1 MTLFPETPTFSIAS
15 MLRRDKWLIRLRW
28 LAILGLFSGVVLLK
42 SIALGPASSLN
53 AIAVVGFILVGLNL
67 VYLAYASAKK
77 QFGMS
82 NLVVLLN
89 VQMVMDLI
97 LLTVLIYLTGSAESP
112 LSFFYV
118 FHIILASIIFPGG
131 FSYLYSL
138 LVVLLYSGLLLL
150 EQSSFVNH
158 VCFFNDFHLMN
169 DSRIIIG
176 IWFIFVVT
184 MMVSAYLAQNV
195 TERHRRVRD
204 KLEAANLK
212 LQEINETKTTFFRY
226 ASHEMKAPI
235 ATIQSTLM
243 VIEDL
248 LGAQADERV
257 INMLNRAIGRTTETI
272 GMLKDLADL
281 TYGNFQEQQNFE
293 KLNLRTLLDD
303 IVSDIKPNSDRKHQ
317 TLTFSAADMPFD
329 YYGDINALGKI
340 FKNLLSN
347 AIRYT
352 QESGNI
358 QVSLEKNIDS
368 TYVIKVADDG
378 TGIPESEQTNI
389 FKEFYRTPTARK
401 MISEGTGLGLSIV
414 MRMVQLHEGDIQ
426 VESREGQGATFTVK
440 LPFRES
446 L

>member
-28 LAILGLFSGVVLLK
+28 YAILGLISGVVFLK

-53 AIAVVGFILVGLNL
+53 AMALVGLVLIGLNL
-67 VYLAYASAKK
+67 SYLAYASAKQ
-77 QFGMS
+77 QFGKS
-82 NLVVLLN
+82 NLVILLN
-89 VQMVMDLI
+89 LQMVMDLI
-97 LLTVLIYLTGSAESP
+97 LLTILIYLTGSAESP

-150 EQSSFVNH
+150 EQSGYVGH
-158 VCFFNDFHLMN
+158 ICFFNDFHLMT
-169 DSRIIIG
+169 DSRIVLG

-212 LQEINETKTTFFRY
+212 LREINETKTTFFRY

-235 ATIQSTLM
+235 STIQSTLM
-243 VIEDL
+243 VIEDI
-248 LGAQADERV
+248 LGPEADERV
-257 INMLNRAIGRTTETI
+257 INMLNRAIGRTSETI

-293 KLNLRTLLDD
+293 QLNLRKLLEDL
-303 IVSDIKPNSDRKHQ
+303 VSDVKPNSDRKNQ
-317 TLTFSAADMPFD
+317 TLTFSAPDMPFD
-329 YYGDINALGKI
+329 FFGDTNALGKI

-352 QESGNI
+352 EESGNI
-358 QVSLEKNIDS
+358 QVSLERVDAN
-368 TYVIKVADDG
+368 YVVKVADDG
-378 TGIPESEQTNI
+378 PGIPKSEQTNI

-401 MISEGTGLGLSIV
+401 LISEGTGLGLSIV
-414 MRMVQLHEGDIQ
+414 MRMVELHGGDIQ
-426 VESREGQGATFTVK
+426 VESQEGQGSTFIVL
-440 LPFRES
+440 LPYKEG

>member
-1 MTLFPETPTFSIAS
+1 M
-15 MLRRDKWLIRLRW
+15 
-28 LAILGLFSGVVLLK
+28 
-42 SIALGPASSLN
+42 
-53 AIAVVGFILVGLNL
+53 
-67 VYLAYASAKK
+67 
-77 QFGMS
+77 
-82 NLVVLLN
+82 
-89 VQMVMDLI
+89 
-97 LLTVLIYLTGSAESP
+97 
-112 LSFFYV
+112 
-118 FHIILASIIFPGG
+118 
-131 FSYLYSL
+131 
-138 LVVLLYSGLLLL
+138 

>member
-1 MTLFPETPTFSIAS
+1 MTLFPETPTFSIGS

-28 LAILGLFSGVVLLK
+28 YAILGLISGVVFLK

-53 AIAVVGFILVGLNL
+53 AMALVGLVLIGLNL
-67 VYLAYASAKK
+67 SYLAYASAKQ
-77 QFGMS
+77 QFGKS
-82 NLVVLLN
+82 NLVILLN
-89 VQMVMDLI
+89 LQMVMDLI
-97 LLTVLIYLTGSAESP
+97 LLTILIYLTGSAESP

-150 EQSSFVNH
+150 EQSGYVGH
-158 VCFFNDFHLMN
+158 ICFFNDFHLMT
-169 DSRIIIG
+169 DSRIVLG

-212 LQEINETKTTFFRY
+212 LREINETKTTFFRY

-235 ATIQSTLM
+235 STIQSTLM
-243 VIEDL
+243 VIEDI
-248 LGAQADERV
+248 LGPEADERV
-257 INMLNRAIGRTTETI
+257 INMLNRAIGRTSETI

-293 KLNLRTLLDD
+293 QLNLRKLLEDL
-303 IVSDIKPNSDRKHQ
+303 VSDVKPNSDRKNQ
-317 TLTFSAADMPFD
+317 TLTFSAPDMPFD
-329 YYGDINALGKI
+329 FFGDTNALGKI

-352 QESGNI
+352 EESGNI
-358 QVSLEKNIDS
+358 QVSLEIADAN
-368 TYVIKVADDG
+368 YVVKVADDG
-378 TGIPESEQTNI
+378 PGIPKSEQTNI

-401 MISEGTGLGLSIV
+401 LISEGTGLGLSIV
-414 MRMVQLHEGDIQ
+414 MRMVELHGGDIQ
-426 VESREGQGATFTVK
+426 VESQEGQGSTFIVL
-440 LPFRES
+440 LPYKEG

>member
-1 MTLFPETPTFSIAS
+1 MLFPEIPAFSIAS

-28 LAILGLFSGVVLLK
+28 IAIIGLFSGVVLLK
-42 SIALGPASSLN
+42 IIDLGPHPSLN
-53 AIAVVGFILVGLNL
+53 TMTIMGFTLLSLNL
-67 VYLAYASAKK
+67 LYLAYANTKK

-82 NLVVLLN
+82 SLVILLN
-89 VQMVMDLI
+89 VQMVMDL
-97 LLTVLIYLTGSAESP
+97 LVLTILIYLTGSEESP

-138 LVVLLYSGLLLL
+138 LVIFLYSGLLLL
-150 EQSSFVNH
+150 EHSIYMEH
-158 VCFFNDFHLMN
+158 VCFFNELHLHN
-169 DSRIIIG
+169 DSRVIMG

-195 TERHRRVRD
+195 TERHRRVRT
-204 KLEAANLK
+204 KLEAANQK

-243 VIEDL
+243 VIEDI
-248 LGAQADERV
+248 LGTKADERV
-257 INMLNRAIGRTTETI
+257 VNMLNRAIGRTSETI

-281 TYGNFQEQQNFE
+281 TYGNFQEQQQFE
-293 KLNLRTLLDD
+293 ILSLRKLLAE
-303 IVSDIKPNSDRKHQ
+303 IVADAKPNSDRKGQ
-317 TLTFSAADMPFD
+317 SLTFKAAETPFD
-329 YYGDINALGKI
+329 YFGDANALRKI
-340 FKNLLSN
+340 FNNLISN

-358 QVSLEKNIDS
+358 TVSLEKVSLN
-368 TYVIKVADDG
+368 YVVKVKDDG
-378 TGIPESEQTNI
+378 PGIPQSEQVNI

-401 MISEGTGLGLSIV
+401 AISEGTGLGLAIV
-414 MRMVQLHEGDIQ
+414 MRMVELHYGDIQ
-426 VESREGQGATFTVK
+426 VDSQERQGSTFTVQ
-440 LPFRES
+440 LPFEEE

>member
-1 MTLFPETPTFSIAS
+1 LTLFPDIPTFSIAS

-28 LAILGLFSGVVLLK
+28 IAILGLFSGVVLLK
-42 SIALGPASSLN
+42 IIDLGPRSSLN
-53 AIAVVGFILVGLNL
+53 AMAVMGFILLGLNL
-67 VYLAYASAKK
+67 IYLAYATTQK

-82 NLVVLLN
+82 SLVILLN
-89 VQMVMDLI
+89 VQMVMDL
-97 LLTVLIYLTGSAESP
+97 LVLTILIYLTGSEESP

-138 LVVLLYSGLLLL
+138 LVILLYSGLLLL
-150 EQSSFVNH
+150 EHSIYLDH
-158 VCFFNDFHLMN
+158 ICFFNELHLYN
-169 DSRIIIG
+169 DSRVVVG
-176 IWFIFVVT
+176 ILFIFVVT

-195 TERHRRVRD
+195 TERHRRVRT
-204 KLEAANLK
+204 KLEAANKK

-243 VIEDL
+243 VIEDI
-248 LGAQADERV
+248 LGTKADERV
-257 INMLNRAIGRTTETI
+257 INMLNRAIGRTSETI

-281 TYGNFQEQQNFE
+281 TYGNFQEQQQFE
-293 KLNLRTLLDD
+293 ILGLRKLLADMVAD
-303 IVSDIKPNSDRKHQ
+303 AKPNSDRKGQ
-317 TLTFSAADMPFD
+317 SLTFKAAESPFD
-329 YYGDINALGKI
+329 YYGDADALRKI
-340 FKNLLSN
+340 FNNLISN

-358 QVSLEKNIDS
+358 TVSLEKVSLN
-368 TYVIKVADDG
+368 YVVKVSDDG
-378 TGIPESEQTNI
+378 QGIPQSEQVNI

-401 MISEGTGLGLSIV
+401 AISEGTGLGLAIV
-414 MRMVQLHEGDIQ
+414 MRMVELHNGDIQ
-426 VESREGQGATFTVK
+426 VDSQERQGSTFTVQ
-440 LPFRES
+440 LPFEEE